1 MIDNGNSEVQT
12 RSNILEGRL
21 HLHPNFKSFQRKEE
35 HLLGCLYY
43 VLLRLPYCNISINNL
58 RKEKAQPGR
67 CKWSVDFKELRFDE
81 PPEIIGRGTFG
92 LVLLAN
98 YRGTEVAVKRVL
110 PSKTAVLF
118 SRVESRETFDLRT
131 SFIDFQT
138 TESDPKHADDS
149 EHWDTVSDEEGEDRD

>member
-1 MIDNGNSEVQT
+1 MGAFIM
-12 RSNILEGRL
+12 
-21 HLHPNFKSFQRKEE
+21 FFY
-35 HLLGCLYY
+35 GCLH
-43 VLLRLPYCNISINNL
+43 CNISINNL

>member
-1 MIDNGNSEVQT
+1 M
-12 RSNILEGRL
+12 
-21 HLHPNFKSFQRKEE
+21 
-35 HLLGCLYY
+35 
-43 VLLRLPYCNISINNL
+43 
-58 RKEKAQPGR
+58 
-67 CKWSVDFKELRFDE
+67 DFKELRFDE